1 MSNVIK
7 QYDPTN
13 QGLTVRYDTFTEDV
27 LIREVRP
34 GAIEHSYISHDDR
47 LDYGSICGRDRY
59 DVHYENRR
67 ERVVIKGVNPSNI
80 IRTRK
85 DLMTFSKETVPLE
98 KYRVIIRNTLLQAKD
113 SVIFDGCESFSE
125 DQAMF
130 ILGIIDAF
138 TKTSHSMITGELIR
152 SEIILGEGGGETNG

>member
-1 MSNVIK
+1 MSNVFK

-13 QGLTVRYDTFTEDV
+13 QGLTVRYDTPTEDV
-27 LIREVRP
+27 RIREVRP
-34 GAIEHSYISHDDR
+34 GAIEHSYRLCDDR

-67 ERVVIKGVNPSNI
+67 ERVVIKGVDPFNI

-85 DLMTFSKETVPLE
+85 DLMTSSKETVPLE
-98 KYRVIIRNTLLQAKD
+98 KYRVIIRNTLLQAKG
-113 SVIFDGCESFSE
+113 SVIFDGCKSFSE

-130 ILGIIDAF
+130 ILGVIDAVM
-138 TKTSHSMITGELIR
+138 KTSHSMITGELIR
-152 SEIILGEGGGETNG
+152 PEVILGEGGGETNG